1 MVLRIVAADRP
12 IRNRRAI
19 VRLPAG
25 SAVWT

>member
-1 MVLRIVAADRP
+1 MVLRIVAAESNMP
-12 IRNRRAI
+12 NRLDT